1 MLEQLK
7 DIRANED
14 ITINL
19 LPYFIGISVAIIVF
33 ALILFFIMKK
43 KKKLDK
49 KQLARLHLKAM
60 DLENLEDKQ
69 IAYQFCAYGHIC
81 AEDHYK
87 DEFIKIEKQL
97 ERFKYKKEIPALD
110 SELKSQIKDYIKVR
124 V

>member
-81 AEDHYK
+81 VEDHYK